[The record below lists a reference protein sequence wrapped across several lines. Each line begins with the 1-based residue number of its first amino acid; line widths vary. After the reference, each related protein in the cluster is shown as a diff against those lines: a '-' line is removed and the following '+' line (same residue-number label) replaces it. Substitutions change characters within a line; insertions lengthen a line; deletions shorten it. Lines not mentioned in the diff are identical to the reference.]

1 MAQQSEEVGMNQE
14 MDNRDLRERLDLIE
28 TMIAEGRQIT
38 GNWGWAFVL
47 WGVAY
52 YVAFAWTWSGWNPML
67 AWPVTMI
74 AAGVVTGIVAG
85 QRSRRRPRK
94 GMVRAVSSIWLVTGI
109 LLLVLMMSLAYSGR
123 LDNHISLA
131 VVGTML
137 ALANGASSLV
147 LKWKMQF
154 TCALAWLGM
163 AEVGCFGTITQGLIA
178 FLAATFFC
186 QIIFGIYAMITE
198 LRRREVPGAAHA

>member
-1 MAQQSEEVGMNQE
+1 MAQE
-14 MDNRDLRERLDLIE
+14 MDSQELTERLELIE
-28 TMIAEGRQIT
+28 NMIAEGRQVT

-52 YVAFAWTWSGWNPML
+52 YVAFAWTWSGWKPML

-74 AAGVVTGIVAG
+74 VAGVTTGVVAG
-85 QRSRRRPRK
+85 RRSRGRPRK
-94 GMVRAVSSIWLVTGI
+94 GMVRAVSSIWLVMGI
-109 LLLVLMMSLAYSGR
+109 LLLVLMMSLAFSGR

-137 ALANGASSLV
+137 AVANGASSLI

-154 TCALAWLGM
+154 ACALAWLGM
-163 AEVGCFGTITQGLIA
+163 AEIGCFGSETQGLIA

-186 QIIFGIYAMITE
+186 QIVFGVYAMMTE
-198 LRRREVPGAAHA
+198 SRRQVQGEAHA

>member
-1 MAQQSEEVGMNQE
+1 MTQE
-14 MDNRDLRERLDLIE
+14 TDKGELRERLDLIE
-28 TMIAEGRQIT
+28 SMIAEGRRVT

-52 YVAFAWTWSGWNPML
+52 YAAFVWAWLGWNPMA

-74 AAGVVTGIVAG
+74 TAGVVTAIVAS
-85 QRSRRRPRK
+85 RRARRRPRK
-94 GMVRAVSSIWLVTGI
+94 GTVRAVSSIWLVMGV
-109 LLLVLMMSLAYSGR
+109 LLLVLMMSLAFSGR

-137 ALANGASSLV
+137 AVANGTSSLI
-147 LKWKMQF
+147 LRWKMQF
-154 TCALAWLGM
+154 ACALAWLGM
-163 AEVGCFGTITQGLIA
+163 AEVGCFGTQTQGLIA

-186 QIIFGIYAMITE
+186 QIIFGIYAMISE
-198 LRRREVPGAAHA
+198 SRQEQLNGEAHA